1 MTIVSR
7 TKHNDVIRLGG
18 VSISPTSSQTESQR
32 LLKIVD
38 VCSTR
43 HDREKEHIVGH
54 HN

>member
-1 MTIVSR
+1 M
-7 TKHNDVIRLGG
+7 
-18 VSISPTSSQTESQR
+18 SPTSSQTENQR

-43 HDREKEHIVGH
+43 HDREREHIDGR